1 MATPKVYVICDQKC
15 LYESMTKEQIL
26 AAIAQAVTEGT
37 VGDFDTGFIQTIKT
51 INGLPLRFFVGSQN
65 EYDALTAEQKQ
76 DLYAIITDDG
86 THDGFSAAIKALQT
100 NYTELHDGLVSGA
113 FVPQKAERAT
123 EDENGNN
130 IIDTYERK
138 ATRVVYHN
146 NSLNQVI
153 ATGFA
158 NKVYIGTLRSDR
170 TLDKIVGM
178 GLQVEYDGNAT
189 ITFGYTASKSGFAAE
204 DSNGTRVN
212 FAFVSPVVP
221 TANSF
226 TQNQIN
232 ASLYLEDN
240 KLYLCFNDGA
250 YSQFTFNT
258 DGAFNSSNTFCHNL
272 SSGKF
277 TLKSAFWWYA

>member
-158 NKVYIGTLRSDR
+158 NKVYIGTLRSDK

-178 GLQVEYDGNAT
+178 GLQVEFAGNVT
-189 ITFGYTASKSGFAAE
+189 ITFGYTASKSGFAKE
-204 DSNGTRVN
+204 DSNGTFVN

-221 TANSF
+221 TESSF

-250 YSQFTFNT
+250 YSWFKFV
-258 DGAFNSSNTFCHNL
+258 DGALSSVQSQCHNL

-277 TLKSAFWWYA
+277 TLKSALWWYA